1 MKRTPQINKTWL
13 MAGVAAVV
21 VLGGAGLYAMTRSPA
36 EAPAAE
42 GETGHSEEEGEH
54 AEGEE
59 AGGEEGVV
67 VLTAAQITAANIAIV
82 AVTGGGGGETRLSG
96 RVEPMIDARAA
107 VAASVGGRVE
117 RVLVAPGQSVRAGQ
131 PLAILVSGDAASL
144 RADADA
150 AQANAI
156 AAEQAHSRE
165 ESLADQGVVARRDA
179 EVAHAQ
185 ALSAQ
190 AAARAAR
197 ARASAA
203 GSPNASGRLSVTSPI
218 SGVVTSVQ
226 VGPGGFAAQGSV
238 IAEVTNPA
246 RVEIVFNAP
255 PALAAQVRAGS
266 TVRVQGPAGEF
277 DAVVTG
283 VAAGAGAESGATV
296 IRARPTGGSL
306 PPAGSAVSGS
316 VVTGQTVGGFTVP
329 SEAVQTVEG
338 ATVVFVRTAEGFRVA
353 PVLVGQQAG
362 DRTEILSGLTGSER
376 IAGANAFLLKAEL
389 AKGEAEHG
397 H

>member
-1 MKRTPQINKTWL
+1 MTRTPQINKTWL
-13 MAGVAAVV
+13 MAGVAALV
-21 VLGGAGLYAMTRSPA
+21 VLGGAGLYIVTRPPVD
-36 EAPAAE
+36 APPAE
-42 GETGHSEEEGEH
+42 GEAGHSDEEGEH

-59 AGGEEGVV
+59 GGEEGVV
-67 VLTAAQITAANIAIV
+67 VLTAAQITAANISVV
-82 AVTGGGGGETRLSG
+82 AMTSGGGGETRLSG

-131 PLAILVSGDAASL
+131 PLAVLVSGDAASL

-226 VGPGGFAAQGSV
+226 VGPGGFAAQGGV

-266 TVRVQGPAGEF
+266 AVRVQGPAGEF

-362 DRTEILSGLTGSER
+362 DRTEIVSGLTGTER